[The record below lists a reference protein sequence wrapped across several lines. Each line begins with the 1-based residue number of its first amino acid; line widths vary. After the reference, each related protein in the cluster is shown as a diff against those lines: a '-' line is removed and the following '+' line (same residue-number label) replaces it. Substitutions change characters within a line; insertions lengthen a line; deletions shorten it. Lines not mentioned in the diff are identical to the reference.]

1 MHLDPITNVAK
12 DARILIV
19 DNEEGNITALSQVLH
34 RAGYAICISLTDP
47 TEALGKFAYLQPDL
61 VLLDWHMEPLSGL
74 DFIQALKSRI
84 ASDDMP
90 PVLVLSADVTPET
103 RREALAVG
111 ATDFLSEPINPS
123 EILLR
128 IRNLLQMRLR
138 HSRLLDAWHDLAAQV
153 RERTMELEETLAE
166 LRAARQR
173 AGGVL
178 VP

>member
-19 DNEEGNITALSQVLH
+19 DDHEYNITALSQVLH

-47 TEALGKFAYLQPDL
+47 GEALGKFAYLQPDL
-61 VLLDWHMEPLSGL
+61 VLLDWHMEPISGL
-74 DFIQALKSRI
+74 DFIQALKNRI
-84 ASDDMP
+84 AFDDMP
-90 PVLVLSADVTPET
+90 PVLVLSEDLSAET

-111 ATDFLSEPINPS
+111 ATDFLSKPVNAS

-138 HSRLLDAWHDLAAQV
+138 HSRLLDSWHDLKTQV
-153 RERTMELEETLAE
+153 RERTYELEQTLAE
-166 LRAARQR
+166 LRSARQV
-173 AGGVL
+173 AGHVL
-178 VP
+178 LP